1 VDTSRGGAP
10 GGTTEEVQ
18 EERLWHAGREEPM
31 PIREL
36 PEAPAS
42 LHILGPGMLLA
53 ALGVGLGETYLW
65 PRLVI
70 LFGPDI
76 RWLFFIGVTL
86 QAVVMLEMARWA
98 TATGES
104 IFFGASRLWRPI
116 MWLFFAIAI
125 LVYIWPG
132 HVALGAQAFESLTG
146 ITWYVP
152 AVIGLILIGIII
164 SMAKIVYNVVE
175 MILTTLIGVLVIGSA
190 IVAALVGNLAFVWS
204 TITGLFAFGYVPEGV
219 LTGPRAATLFPLIVG
234 ALAFAGP
241 SGMQQMWYTLWLR
254 DKGAGMGTYIP
265 KIRGLTHLEEEESI
279 PSRGFMFDTEDSQN
293 MRRWKGW
300 RRWVHFDAWVLF
312 WGITMLTTIIYTVLA
327 QSAVQI
333 DPGVKDAILAD
344 DEGATL
350 NGMSGAFA
358 AAGGAFMGG
367 VFFVFIAVIGWKMTF
382 GIFDAFSR
390 GQADMTYYFIRPT
403 QRFGFS
409 KLYFAFL
416 WFVILFGIAMLFVT
430 GEEDGP
436 AAILDILSVLS
447 TFAMG
452 AYCLLLLGTNN
463 LLLPKKIRPNIITNI
478 LLLFAA
484 FFYLGALA
492 YSYFAFGA
500 II

>member
-1 VDTSRGGAP
+1 VRESDPRSPQTEAP
-10 GGTTEEVQ
+10 PA
-18 EERLWHAGREEPM
+18 EERVHHAGREDPL

-36 PEAPAS
+36 PEPPAS
-42 LHILGPGMLLA
+42 LHILGPGMVLA
-53 ALGVGLGETYLW
+53 ALGVGVGETYLW

-70 LFGPDI
+70 LFGPEI
-76 RWLFFIGVTL
+76 RWLFLVGVTL
-86 QAVVMLEMARWA
+86 QAVVMLEMARYA

-104 IFFGASRLWRPI
+104 IFFGAARLWRPV

-146 ITWYVP
+146 VTWYIP
-152 AVIGLILIGIII
+152 GVIGLITIGLIISFASVVYTVIEAILSSLIGIL
-164 SMAKIVYNVVE
+164 VV
-175 MILTTLIGVLVIGSA
+175 G
-190 IVAALVGNLAFVWS
+190 S
-204 TITGLFAFGYVPEGV
+204 TIIAAMVGTFGDLWDTIRGLFYFGYMPADAIS
-219 LTGPRAATLFPLIVG
+219 GPDAATLFPLIVG

-265 KIRGLTHLEEEESI
+265 RIRGMFALEEEETV
-279 PSRGFMFDTEDSQN
+279 PARGFMFDTENEEN

-300 RRWVHFDAWVLF
+300 RRWVHFDAWILF

-327 QSAVQI
+327 QSALRI
-333 DPGVKDAILAD
+333 NPGVRDAILAD
-344 DEGATL
+344 DENAVFD
-350 NGMSGAFA
+350 GMSGAFA
-358 AAGGAFMGG
+358 EAGGALVGG
-367 VFFVFIAVIGWKMTF
+367 LFFVFIAIIGWKMTL

-403 QRFGFS
+403 RRFGMS
-409 KLYFAFL
+409 KIYFAFL

-430 GEEDGP
+430 GSEDGP

-447 TFAMG
+447 TVAMG

-463 LLLPKKIRPNIITNI
+463 LLLPRKIRPGIITNI
-478 LLLFAA
+478 VLALAA
-484 FFYLGALA
+484 LFYLGALT
-492 YSYFAFGA
+492 YSYFRFGA